1 MEHAKNIMT
10 NKEYLK
16 RLLEGHRFWQTMYVG
31 ERVPAQQL
39 FPNCQK
45 YDPCCDESGTEEMMK
60 KFKAI
65 LDKPIERISHQAK
78 KGNRIN
84 IIKKVKPV
92 KKNPF
97 LEEDVLGSVKTDT

>member
-1 MEHAKNIMT
+1 MINE
-10 NKEYLK
+10 EYLK

-97 LEEDVLGSVKTDT
+97 LEEDVLGSGKTDT

>member
-1 MEHAKNIMT
+1 VESFAKNIMQ

-31 ERVPAQQL
+31 QRVPAQQL

-45 YDPCCDESGTEEMMK
+45 YDPCCDESGTEEMME

-65 LDKPIERISHQAK
+65 IDKPIERISHQAK

-84 IIKKVKPV
+84 IIKRVMPV

-97 LEEDVLGSVKTDT
+97 PDEKVEKW